1 MKIREPIRLVIM
13 YSDRLAIKWGRHSY
27 ISAWHNMF
35 FFYQGRNKVAIE
47 MTLDSFI

>member
-35 FFYQGRNKVAIE
+35 FFSKEETKWQLK
-47 MTLDSFI
+47 